1 MSSFPESA
9 FHDAGEGPSF
19 LSRLGI
25 AVVLLTA
32 GIGVALAL
40 AAA

>member
-1 MSSFPESA
+1 MSQFSESTLQ
-9 FHDAGEGPSF
+9 DAAEGPGF

-40 AAA
+40 AAV

>member
-1 MSSFPESA
+1 MSQSPESA
-9 FHDAGEGPSF
+9 FQHASEGPSF

-40 AAA
+40 ASA